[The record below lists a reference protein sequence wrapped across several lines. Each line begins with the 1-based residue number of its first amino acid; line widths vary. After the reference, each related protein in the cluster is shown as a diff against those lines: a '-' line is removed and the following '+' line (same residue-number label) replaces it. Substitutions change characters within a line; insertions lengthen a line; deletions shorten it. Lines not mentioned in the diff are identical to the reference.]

1 MIRSDIHVHT
11 TFCDGKNSAEEM
23 ISEAISKD
31 FVSLG
36 FSGHSYT
43 SFDDSWCMSEGD
55 TEKYIETILSLRK
68 KYSGTIDILLG
79 TERDFFADE
88 DRHTYNYIIG
98 SSHYVKVG
106 NEYLTVDKSA
116 EEQTKI
122 INGYFGRDT
131 FAFIKAYYAQ
141 EAEIIKKTNCDVI
154 GHFDLVTKFN
164 EGGKMF
170 DENSDAYK
178 KIVYQTLEELVIS
191 KPIFEVNTGAMTRGY
206 RTRPPCRRFSALTH
220 TFYFS
225 RPSPA
230 DFILDYVSVHGCGLV
245 LTSDC
250 HKKALL
256 GGFFD
261 ETEKRLRERG
271 LNNIF
276 VLTSKGF
283 IPVK

>member
-43 SFDDSWCMSEGD
+43 SFDDGWCMSKEN
-55 TEKYIETILSLRK
+55 TEKYVETILSLRK

-88 DRHTYNYIIG
+88 DGHTYNYIIG

-206 RTRPPCRRFSALTH
+206 RTRP
-220 TFYFS
+220 Y
-225 RPSPA
+225 PA

>member
-1 MIRSDIHVHT
+1 MIMSDIHVHT

-23 ISEAISKD
+23 ISEAVSKN

-43 SFDDSWCMSEGD
+43 SFDDGWCMSEED

-68 KYSGTIDILLG
+68 KYSGAIDILLG

-170 DENSDAYK
+170 DENSDAY
-178 KIVYQTLEELVIS
+178 
-191 KPIFEVNTGAMTRGY
+191 
-206 RTRPPCRRFSALTH
+206 RTRP
-220 TFYFS
+220 Y
-225 RPSPA
+225 PA
-230 DFILDYVSVHGCGLV
+230 DFILDYVSVHCCGLV

-261 ETEKRLRERG
+261 ETEKRLHERG

>member
-1 MIRSDIHVHT
+1 MILSDIHVHT

-43 SFDDSWCMSEGD
+43 SFDDGWCMSEED

-206 RTRPPCRRFSALTH
+206 RTRP
-220 TFYFS
+220 Y
-225 RPSPA
+225 PA

-283 IPVK
+283 IPVN